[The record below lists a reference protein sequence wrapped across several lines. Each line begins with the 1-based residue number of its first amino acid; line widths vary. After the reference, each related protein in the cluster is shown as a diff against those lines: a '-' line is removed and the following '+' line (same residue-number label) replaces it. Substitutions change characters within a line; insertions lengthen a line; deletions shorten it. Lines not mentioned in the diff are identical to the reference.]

1 MELASYIYAAWAYE
15 EAHQGSDAVNFDAN
29 FDADLAIDAD
39 LELPSFLPNLLKGT
53 KLPKNWQMRM
63 LALVAIANIIASH
76 TAPAIAY
83 APEPAVNMAPWC
95 NSLYLCNTS
104 YMLEVQRLLT
114 QRGYKIA
121 IDGVYGK
128 QTKQAVID
136 FQKTQTNLKA
146 DGIPGQQTIALLR
159 STTPPITRTPPQ
171 NPAIPPNPP
180 LSPPITVRPNPANA
194 GLAQGINDPMRSPI
208 SEVGNLQIL
217 LKRRGFY
224 EGEVDS
230 VIGRSTTAAIV
241 KAQQAYGLT
250 ADGFAGPL
258 TMQALLAGGTN
269 VPLAQ
274 PAFNQLPQPEDVA
287 KIQKLLQDRGFYE
300 GLIDGVY
307 GTRTKSSILKAQLAY
322 GQTATGE
329 LTPAL
334 VNSLQSQVLRSP
346 VTTAANPNPS
356 ATPTSPP
363 QSNNPANPPPIPTP
377 NTNVPNA
384 NLPAISPNINVNF
397 NISPRL
403 TPNIVPPIVINGN
416 NSNGQAP
423 VSGQNAPI

>member
-1 MELASYIYAAWAYE
+1 MELASYIHAAWAYE
-15 EAHQGSDAVNFDAN
+15 EAHQGSSAVDFDV
-29 FDADLAIDAD
+29 DKDVDLPDFFKVI
-39 LELPSFLPNLLKGT
+39 N
-53 KLPKNWQMRM
+53 LPKTWQIRIV
-63 LALVAIANIIASH
+63 ALIAIANIIVIH

-83 APEPAVNMAPWC
+83 APESSVNMAPWC
-95 NSLYLCNTS
+95 NNLYLCDTS
-104 YMLEVQRLLT
+104 YMLEVQRLLAR
-114 QRGYKIA
+114 RGYGIT
-121 IDGVYGK
+121 IDGVYGR
-128 QTKQAVID
+128 QTKQAIID
-136 FQKTQTNLKA
+136 FQKTQPNLKA

-159 STTPPITRTPPQ
+159 GTMPPITRTSPQ

-180 LSPPITVRPNPANA
+180 LSPPISPPITVRPNPANS

-217 LKRRGFY
+217 LKQRGFY
-224 EGEVDS
+224 EGEVDG

-258 TMQALLAGGTN
+258 TMRALLAGGTN

-274 PAFNQLPQPEDVA
+274 PAFNQIPQPEEVA

-300 GLIDGVY
+300 GALDGFY
-307 GTRTKSSILKAQLAY
+307 GARTKSSILKAQLAY

-334 VNSLQSQVLRSP
+334 LNALQSQVLRSP
-346 VTTAANPNPS
+346 ITTATNPNPS
-356 ATPTSPP
+356 APTSPP

-377 NTNVPNA
+377 NTNVPSA
-384 NLPAISPNINVNF
+384 NLPANSPNINVNF

-403 TPNIVPPIVINGN
+403 TPNIVPPVVINGN
-416 NSNGQAP
+416 NANGQAP
-423 VSGQNAPI
+423 VSGQNTPI